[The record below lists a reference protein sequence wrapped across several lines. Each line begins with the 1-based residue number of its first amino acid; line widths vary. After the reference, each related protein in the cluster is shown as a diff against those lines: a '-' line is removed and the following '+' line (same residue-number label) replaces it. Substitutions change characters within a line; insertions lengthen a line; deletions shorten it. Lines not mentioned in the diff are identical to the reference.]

1 MNDTLFFGTNS
12 QRHRFLSQ
20 CAAEVFKGRTIRK
33 VMWGVGKKKKKN
45 SCKGKCQ
52 EKKFMQRRR

>member
-1 MNDTLFFGTNS
+1 MAEAIRLVSTN
-12 QRHRFLSQ
+12 
-20 CAAEVFKGRTIRK
+20 KGRTIRK
-33 VMWGVGKKKKKN
+33 VMGGGDEEKPKKN